1 MFAHCRS
8 HTSLPCC
15 HVSCKSSAGATAPLT
30 VTVSRGRSDSC
41 LCPTAPPS
49 GNLCWS
55 RPMAQSRS
63 FQGSFRGTCSLGA
76 NAPCA
81 APRQIRWRRHGTPC
95 GDGAPLCFPSL
106 CFLHRYYS
114 LCFGGC
120 HDSGTFG
127 RAESQSY
134 MLAEVLGVKP
144 TSFGHVHVQLLVSML
159 TAAALKLQA
168 HLQV

>member
-1 MFAHCRS
+1 MH
-8 HTSLPCC
+8 SLQ
-15 HVSCKSSAGATAPLT
+15 HRDKAGGKDMGHRVATVFPAQVLQF
-30 VTVSRGRSDSC
+30 C
-41 LCPTAPPS
+41 L
-49 GNLCWS
+49 
-55 RPMAQSRS
+55 
-63 FQGSFRGTCSLGA
+63 
-76 NAPCA
+76 
-81 APRQIRWRRHGTPC
+81 
-95 GDGAPLCFPSL
+95 
-106 CFLHRYYS
+106 
-114 LCFGGC
+114 GGC